1 MDSKMRAQQAVPQA
15 QPPPGP
21 KRYDGQNGNPPYDTN
36 QGGHYGKLLDSLA
49 MVIDHRVRLR
59 RWLVIARALL
69 CIPRLTF
76 QLI

>member
-36 QGGHYGKLLDSLA
+36 QGGHYGKLLDFLA
-49 MVIDHRVRLR
+49 TVTDYRVRLR
-59 RWLVIARALL
+59 RWLVIARPLL
-69 CIPRLTF
+69 CNGRLTF
-76 QLI
+76 QSI